1 VGNVA
6 DYVCMVTYDMTSQLV
21 FQLFLHPLGFDFCSV
36 CFSVYMYD
44 AYLSQALIDGPC
56 TGVKRKAM
64 SFKQMHLTKFV
75 IKFPHGARSG
85 AVRKAWEKAEVDKQW
100 AETTWAK
107 KIASREQ
114 VCILCCN
121 IIIIIS
127 GGSDNSRII

>member
-1 VGNVA
+1 
-6 DYVCMVTYDMTSQLV
+6 
-21 FQLFLHPLGFDFCSV
+21 
-36 CFSVYMYD
+36 
-44 AYLSQALIDGPC
+44 
-56 TGVKRKAM
+56 
-64 SFKQMHLTKFV
+64 MHLTKFV

-121 IIIIIS
+121 ISIIIS
-127 GGSDNSRII
+127 GGSGSDNSRII